1 MNRNSTSTER
11 GGSVRSSYVVTVV
24 GATGAVGRQA
34 VALLEAR
41 SFPIRELRLAA
52 SARSAGK
59 RVDGH
64 PVVALSE
71 EVFEGCDIAIFDVPD
86 PVSREWAPKAA
97 SLGAVVIDNSATFRM
112 DPDVPLVI
120 PEINGSRVVD
130 RPRGIIANPNCTTAT
145 FLMPLAPLHR
155 RYGLRR
161 VVACSYQSVSG
172 AGQAGVE
179 QLWREVRASVERGE
193 PLEESLGSAFPHP
206 IAFNLIPAIGSSRDG
221 GHTGEEVK
229 AQQESRK
236 ILEHPTLELGITC
249 VRVPT
254 LVGHGVAVHA
264 TFERTPDPDEA
275 REVLRAAPGV
285 EVIDDLQAGA
295 YPTPLRA
302 AGCDPA
308 YVGRIRIDGAGNLAF
323 FVVADNLRKG
333 AALNAVQI
341 AETLIALQPDLRPQP
356 TRV

>member
-1 MNRNSTSTER
+1 MRD
-11 GGSVRSSYVVTVV
+11 GYVVAVV

-34 VALLEAR
+34 VGLLEAR
-41 SFPIRELRLAA
+41 RFPVRELRLAA
-52 SARSAGK
+52 SPRSAGK

-86 PVSREWAPKAA
+86 EVSREWAPRAA
-97 SLGAVVIDNSATFRM
+97 SRGVVVIDNAATFRL

-120 PEINGSRVVD
+120 PEINGPRVLD

-179 QLWREVRASVERGE
+179 QLWRELRAAAERGE
-193 PLEESLGSAFPHP
+193 PLEESLGSAFSHP
-206 IAFNLIPAIGSSRDG
+206 IVFNVIPAIGSVRDG
-221 GHTGEEVK
+221 GHTSEELK
-229 AQQESRK
+229 AQAESRK
-236 ILEHPTLELGITC
+236 ILEHPTLEVGITC

-254 LVGHGVAVHA
+254 LLGHGVAVHA
-264 TFERTPDPDEA
+264 TFEQTPDLDEV
-275 REVLRAAPGV
+275 REILRAAPGV
-285 EVIDDLQAGA
+285 EVVDDPRSGR
-295 YPTPLRA
+295 YPTPLGA
-302 AGCDPA
+302 AGRDPA
-308 YVGRIRIDGAGNLAF
+308 YVGRIRFDGAGNLAF

-341 AETLIALQPDLRPQP
+341 AETVVALQPGLRPQP
-356 TRV
+356 ARA

>member
-1 MNRNSTSTER
+1 MRD
-11 GGSVRSSYVVTVV
+11 GYVVAVV

-41 SFPIRELRLAA
+41 RFPVRELRLAA
-52 SARSAGK
+52 SPRSAGK

-71 EVFEGCDIAIFDVPD
+71 EVFDGCDIAIFDVPD
-86 PVSREWAPKAA
+86 PVSAEWAPRAA
-97 SLGAVVIDNSATFRM
+97 ARGTVVIDNAATFRL
-112 DPDVPLVI
+112 DPQVPLVV
-120 PEINGSRVVD
+120 PEINGRRVLD
-130 RPRGIIANPNCTTAT
+130 RPKGIVANPNCTTAT
-145 FLMPLAPLHR
+145 FLVPLAPLHR

-179 QLWREVRASVERGE
+179 QLWRELKAAAERGE
-193 PLEESLGSAFPHP
+193 PLEESLGTAFPHP
-206 IAFNLIPAIGSSRDG
+206 IVFNVIPAIGSVRDG
-221 GHTGEEVK
+221 GHTSEEVK
-229 AQQESRK
+229 AQAESRK
-236 ILEHPTLELGITC
+236 ILEHPTLEVGITC

-264 TFERTPDPDEA
+264 TFEQPPDLE
-275 REVLRAAPGV
+275 EVRHILRNAPGV
-285 EVIDDLQAGA
+285 EVVDDPRSAR

-302 AGCDPA
+302 AGRDPA
-308 YVGRIRIDGAGNLAF
+308 YVGRIRFDGAGNLAF

-341 AETLIALQPDLRPQP
+341 AETLVALQPDLRQAAP
-356 TRV
+356 V

>member
-1 MNRNSTSTER
+1 MRD
-11 GGSVRSSYVVTVV
+11 GYVVAVV

-41 SFPIRELRLAA
+41 RFPVRELRLAA
-52 SARSAGK
+52 SPRSAGK

-86 PVSREWAPKAA
+86 EVSREWAPRAA
-97 SLGAVVIDNSATFRM
+97 SHGVVVIDNAATFRL

-120 PEINGSRVVD
+120 PEINGPRVLD

-155 RYGLRR
+155 RYGVRR

-179 QLWREVRASVERGE
+179 QLWRELRAAAERGG
-193 PLEESLGSAFPHP
+193 PLEESLGSAFSHP
-206 IAFNLIPAIGSSRDG
+206 IVFNVIPAIGSVRDG
-221 GHTGEEVK
+221 GHTSEELK
-229 AQQESRK
+229 AQAESRK
-236 ILEHPTLELGITC
+236 ILEHPTLEVGITC

-264 TFERTPDPDEA
+264 TFEQTPDLDEV
-275 REVLRAAPGV
+275 REILRAAPGV
-285 EVIDDLQAGA
+285 EVVDDPKSGR

-302 AGCDPA
+302 AGRDPA
-308 YVGRIRIDGAGNLAF
+308 YVGRIRFDGAGNLAF

-341 AETLIALQPDLRPQP
+341 AETVVSLQPGLRPQP
-356 TRV
+356 ARA

>member
-1 MNRNSTSTER
+1 MRD
-11 GGSVRSSYVVTVV
+11 GYVVAVV

-41 SFPIRELRLAA
+41 RFPVRELRLAA
-52 SARSAGK
+52 SPRSAGK

-86 PVSREWAPKAA
+86 EVSREWAPRAA
-97 SLGAVVIDNSATFRM
+97 SHGVVVIDNAATFRL

-120 PEINGSRVVD
+120 PEINGPRVRD

-179 QLWREVRASVERGE
+179 QLWRELRAAAERGE
-193 PLEESLGSAFPHP
+193 PLEESLGSAFSHP
-206 IAFNLIPAIGSSRDG
+206 IVFNVIPAIGSVRDG
-221 GHTGEEVK
+221 GHTSEELK
-229 AQQESRK
+229 AQAESRK
-236 ILEHPTLELGITC
+236 ILEHPTLEVGITC

-264 TFERTPDPDEA
+264 TFEQTPDLDEV
-275 REVLRAAPGV
+275 REILRAAPGV
-285 EVIDDLQAGA
+285 EVVDDPRSGR

-302 AGCDPA
+302 AGRDPA
-308 YVGRIRIDGAGNLAF
+308 YVGRIRFDGAGNLAF

-341 AETLIALQPDLRPQP
+341 AETVVALQPGLRPQP
-356 TRV
+356 ARA